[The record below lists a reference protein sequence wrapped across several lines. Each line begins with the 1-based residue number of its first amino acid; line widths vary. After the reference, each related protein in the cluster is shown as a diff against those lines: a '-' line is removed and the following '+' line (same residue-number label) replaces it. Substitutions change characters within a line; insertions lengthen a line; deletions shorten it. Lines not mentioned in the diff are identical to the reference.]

1 MEAVAV
7 RPSVE
12 FERAFVA
19 MLHDFEINDPE
30 HATFYAPARKDFEKY
45 VQSLADEELGLN
57 LKENF
62 VPCSHRWLLSPAQE
76 LVGVTRVRH
85 RIDTPF
91 LTENG
96 GHIGYDVAPSSRRK
110 GYGHR
115 AFAVALMEARRL
127 GLPRVLMYASE
138 ENLASRAVI
147 ERGGGILEDISFS
160 DFWQE
165 QLCKYWVN
173 VPAEA

>member
-76 LVGVTRVRH
+76 LVGVTLPLESVPHSRV
-85 RIDTPF
+85 T
-91 LTENG
+91 N
-96 GHIGYDVAPSSRRK
+96 
-110 GYGHR
+110 
-115 AFAVALMEARRL
+115 
-127 GLPRVLMYASE
+127 
-138 ENLASRAVI
+138 
-147 ERGGGILEDISFS
+147 
-160 DFWQE
+160 
-165 QLCKYWVN
+165 
-173 VPAEA
+173 

>member
-1 MEAVAV
+1 
-7 RPSVE
+7 
-12 FERAFVA
+12 
-19 MLHDFEINDPE
+19 
-30 HATFYAPARKDFEKY
+30 
-45 VQSLADEELGLN
+45 
-57 LKENF
+57 
-62 VPCSHRWLLSPAQE
+62 
-76 LVGVTRVRH
+76 
-85 RIDTPF
+85 
-91 LTENG
+91 
-96 GHIGYDVAPSSRRK
+96 
-110 GYGHR
+110 
-115 AFAVALMEARRL
+115 MEARRL